1 MGARADACGLNPCC
15 GLTWYNAP
23 RKRKKRERVLSLVV
37 IVFSP
42 CAHREPLHFLYDFE
56 QPPLKTMSRLLKI
69 QPKFHQETTQPGR
82 GAKNFAG
89 DSGLVYTEY
98 TCNASPM
105 TADWTWKTRG
115 SSHEH
120 GRFRSLGPGCSTLF
134 NMATRSA
141 LLHGFSITPESLET
155 LPWRVG
161 QLLWRRFRLR
171 WAFILQSGPLIL
183 H

>member
-1 MGARADACGLNPCC
+1 M
-15 GLTWYNAP
+15 
-23 RKRKKRERVLSLVV
+23 LSLV
-37 IVFSP
+37 IVFST
-42 CAHREPLHFLYDFE
+42 CAHRAHREPLHFLDDFE
-56 QPPLKTMSRLLKI
+56 QPPFKTIIMSRLLKTK
-69 QPKFHQETTQPGR
+69 PKFHQETTQPGR
-82 GAKNFAG
+82 GTKTFAG

-105 TADWTWKTRG
+105 TPDWTWKTRG
-115 SSHEH
+115 SAHEH

-141 LLHGFSITPESLET
+141 LLHGFSITPESLDT

-171 WAFILQSGPLIL
+171 
-183 H
+183 